1 MKFKGHYNQL
11 FNCLSCNKRTDIM
24 LDNCTHCGS
33 RTPVDQKDYRRMRTR
48 KLNEILISKFKMNLK
63 KLNDLTREY
72 HDLTKEYP
80 NIKIDIPKRALWD
93 DLKFKMGLYKGL
105 IKHKLNLYK

>member
-1 MKFKGHYNQL
+1 MFKGHYNQF

-48 KLNEILISKFKMNLK
+48 KLNAILISKLEKAHK
-63 KLNDLTREY
+63 KLDHL
-72 HDLTKEYP
+72 
-80 NIKIDIPKRALWD
+80 IKINPDVKINFPKRSVWD
-93 DLKFKMGLYKGL
+93 DIKFKTGLYKGL
-105 IKHKLNLYK
+105 IKHKLDLY

>member
-1 MKFKGHYNQL
+1 MLKKFKGHYNQF

-48 KLNEILISKFKMNLK
+48 KLNKILISKFKKNLK
-63 KLNDLTREY
+63 ELN
-72 HDLTKEYP
+72 DLTKEYP
-80 NIKIDIPKRALWD
+80 NIKIDIPKRTLWD
-93 DLKFKMGLYKGL
+93 DLKFNIGLYKGL
-105 IKHKLNLYK
+105 IKHKLDLY

>member
-1 MKFKGHYNQL
+1 MKKFKGHYNQF

-48 KLNEILISKFKMNLK
+48 KLNEILISKFKKNLK
-63 KLNDLTREY
+63 ELNDLN
-72 HDLTKEYP
+72 KEYP
-80 NIKIDIPKRALWD
+80 NIKIDIPKRTLWD
-93 DLKFKMGLYKGL
+93 NLKFNIGLYKGL
-105 IKHKLNLYK
+105 IKHKLDLY

>member
-1 MKFKGHYNQL
+1 MYKGHHNQF

-48 KLNEILISKFKMNLK
+48 KLNEILISKFKKNLK
-63 KLNDLTREY
+63 ELN
-72 HDLTKEYP
+72 DLTKEYP
-80 NIKIDIPKRALWD
+80 NIKIDIPKRTLWD
-93 DLKFKMGLYKGL
+93 DLKFNIGLYKGL
-105 IKHKLNLYK
+105 IKHKLDLY